1 MTARTSAATLLL
13 VRRAL
18 LATLLLG
25 LLGIGTELLL
35 IEHTEDAWQWAP
47 LGLIAAA
54 LLVIIWHA
62 AAPGRTSL
70 MAIRATML
78 LFIAS
83 GFVGTLLHYRGN
95 TEFELERSPELGG
108 FALFGAAMTGATPAL
123 APGTM
128 ILLGLLG
135 LTYAFRH
142 PSLVARSDDSSTF
155 TGTSR

>member
-1 MTARTSAATLLL
+1 MTAPLRDGTALAQ

-25 LLGIGTELLL
+25 LVGIGTELLL
-35 IEHTEDAWQWAP
+35 IGHTEDAWQWVP

-62 AAPGRTSL
+62 AARS
-70 MAIRATML
+70 RASVLALRAMML

-83 GFVGTLLHYRGN
+83 GFAGALLHYRGN
-95 TEFELERSPELGG
+95 TEFELERTPEIAGL
-108 FALFGAAMTGATPAL
+108 ALFRAAMTGATPAL

-135 LTYAFRH
+135 LTYALRH
-142 PSLVARSDDSSTF
+142 PSAVADDGHSTT
-155 TGTSR
+155 TGPTT